1 MTGGVKAHGLGFD
14 TIMNFIEQCWY
25 IAVEDLALNCLWRSD
40 IPCDS
45 WDFYNFIL
53 SFRSHCNTCDEE
65 QITCALPN
73 TVPTTLVV
81 SALHCLLFVSV
92 SELLTGG
99 YCSALKCFQSMFM
112 YRNISYLS
120 LYFTKSSFQFS
131 CCTIFSIVSLIWGFF
146 FFFVWQ
152 QLYMELHGAHQFC
165 QKLVFGGNVSKLQLR
180 VCAQGDNL
188 PTCHNATHPAL
199 WLGFP
204 SQPWQPCPGLSQKAG
219 CSSVHLSPGVGVWHN
234 VDLGGPSIG
243 AVHWEPLVLPCCSK
257 HLLSH

>member
-146 FFFVWQ
+146 FFLSGSSCTWNC
-152 QLYMELHGAHQFC
+152 ME
-165 QKLVFGGNVSKLQLR
+165 
-180 VCAQGDNL
+180 
-188 PTCHNATHPAL
+188 PI
-199 WLGFP
+199 
-204 SQPWQPCPGLSQKAG
+204 
-219 CSSVHLSPGVGVWHN
+219 SSVRNWYLEEMWVSSSYVCVHRETTCPHATMPPTQLCDWASPPSPGSHVLVS
-234 VDLGGPSIG
+234 VRRLGA
-243 AVHWEPLVLPCCSK
+243 AVFTS
-257 HLLSH
+257 LLG